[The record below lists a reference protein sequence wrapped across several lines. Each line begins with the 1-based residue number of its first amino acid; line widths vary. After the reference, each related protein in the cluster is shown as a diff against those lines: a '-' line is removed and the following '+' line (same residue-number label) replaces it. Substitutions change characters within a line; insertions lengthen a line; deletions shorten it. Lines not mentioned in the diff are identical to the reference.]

1 MYLFINMFNNLKGV
15 KEKLKNVRIKYA
27 LLRLNMHWNTWVYQV
42 WCIFLEQDA
51 LWCARVSGGMI
62 ASPSLI
68 TGSRGAG
75 KGSTVFNLQDNVL
88 MNVMM
93 MLWYSDAGGT
103 NYQNPIDG
111 AEDYDG
117 VMHQAYPWTLSKIF
131 KAVHFF
137 QKVELKQHW
146 YSWHKRN
153 PLKFCNIT
161 LKVSWRWLLFLG
173 LQF

>member
-1 MYLFINMFNNLKGV
+1 
-15 KEKLKNVRIKYA
+15 
-27 LLRLNMHWNTWVYQV
+27 MHLIWAG
-42 WCIFLEQDA
+42 CILMRESIGWDDCIS
-51 LWCARVSGGMI
+51 LPHYRESG
-62 ASPSLI
+62 
-68 TGSRGAG
+68 GAG

-117 VMHQAYPWTLSKIF
+117 IMHQAYPWTLSKIF

-137 QKVELKQHW
+137 QKV
-146 YSWHKRN
+146 
-153 PLKFCNIT
+153 
-161 LKVSWRWLLFLG
+161 
-173 LQF
+173 